1 MSDSNLPLWDVMR
14 NWWNIL
20 QEVDT
25 RTSTIVVSASNS
37 IDPTLAPAA
46 YRCSGA
52 ADEVEIN
59 AALTAAAAVGGEVL
73 LLEGTFVPAAT
84 ITYPANI
91 LGLRGLG
98 RATLIQPAAMFG
110 NAITVSGRDDIVIRD
125 LAIDTKTGATFG
137 HCIFIEDGSDRFRIE
152 NVWIIT
158 SDSDGIHVE
167 GTTIDTGHIEGCH
180 ILDADGTGI
189 KVDMDAANFMY
200 RLYINGNDIR
210 NCRNDGISFLSSGGN
225 NYCEVTNNIILSCT
239 TVGIL
244 VLDGDYSMFRGNIII
259 SNGDEGMHLISTE
272 HAQVLGNTCQGNTL
286 NGIYITTSNNIT
298 VVGNTCQGNTE
309 NGIFLLSSNGCNL
322 TGNTCNE
329 NVRHG
334 IYMESSNDG
343 MVVGNACNANDSGA
357 TGNYDGISILVAVGN
372 LILGNQCRDNGG
384 WGIMVGNASDYN
396 KVSNNYTEN
405 NTAGS
410 IRVNN
415 ANCDNNQIE
424 FNTVE
429 EGAPSDAGT
438 LTRSYGNYDPSTNAF
453 VGDVGAAPW

>member
-14 NWWNIL
+14 NWWDIL

-73 LLEGTFVPAAT
+73 LLEGKYVPAAP
-84 ITYPANI
+84 IIPPAGS
-91 LGLRGLG
+91 LVLRGLG

-110 NAITVSGRDDIVIRD
+110 NAINVTGRDDIVIRD
-125 LAIDTKTGATFG
+125 LAIDTKTGGTFG
-137 HCIFIEDGSDRFRIE
+137 HCIFIEDGSDRFRVE
-152 NVWIIT
+152 NVWIID

-180 ILDADGTGI
+180 ILAADGTGI

-200 RLYINGNDIR
+200 RLHVDGNDVR
-210 NCRNDGISFLSSGGN
+210 NCGAIGISFLSSGGN
-225 NYCEVTNNIILSCT
+225 HYCEVTNNIILSCT
-239 TVGIL
+239 SDGIF
-244 VLDGDYSMFRGNIII
+244 VSDGDYSMVRGNICI
-259 SNGDEGMHLISTE
+259 SNGGEGIDLLSTE
-272 HAQVLGNTCQGNTL
+272 NAQVLGNTCQGNTWD
-286 NGIYITTSNNIT
+286 GIYTNTSNNIT
-298 VVGNTCQGNTE
+298 VVGNTCQGNTLS
-309 NGIFLLSSNGCNL
+309 GIYLLSSNGCNL

-343 MVVGNACNANDSGA
+343 TVVGNACNGNDSGA
-357 TGNYDGISILVAVGN
+357 TGNYDGISIIVAVGN
-372 LILGNQCRDNGG
+372 LILGNQSWDNGG

-415 ANCDNNQIE
+415 AACDNNQIE

-438 LTRSYGNYDPSTNAF
+438 LTRSYGNYDPSTNTF
-453 VGDVGAAPW
+453 VGDVGAAPF

>member
-1 MSDSNLPLWDVMR
+1 MSDSNLPLWDVLR

-37 IDPTLAPAA
+37 VDPTLAPAA

-52 ADEVEIN
+52 ADDVEIN
-59 AALTAAAAVGGEVL
+59 AALTAASAVGGEVL

-98 RATLIQPAAMFG
+98 RATFIQPVMFG
-110 NAITVSGRDDIVIRD
+110 DAITVSGRDDIVIRD

-152 NVWIIT
+152 NVWIID

-167 GTTIDTGHIEGCH
+167 GTTIDTGYIEGCH
-180 ILDADGTGI
+180 ILAADGTGI
-189 KVDMDAANFMY
+189 EVDMDAANFMY
-200 RLYINGNDIR
+200 RLHVDGNDIR
-210 NCRNDGISFLSSGGN
+210 NCGATGITFGSSGGN
-225 NYCEVTNNIILSCT
+225 HYCEITNNIIDSCT
-239 TVGIL
+239 SDGIL
-244 VLDGDYSMFRGNIII
+244 VLDGDYSMIRGNICT
-259 SNGDEGMHLISTE
+259 SNGGEGIDLLSTE
-272 HAQVLGNTCQGNTL
+272 HAQVLGNTYQGNTL
-286 NGIYITTSNNIT
+286 DGIYITTSNNIT
-298 VVGNTCQGNTE
+298 VVGNTCQGNTLS
-309 NGIFLLSSNGCNL
+309 GISLLSSNGCHL
-322 TGNTCNE
+322 TGNTCDE

-343 MVVGNACNANDSGA
+343 TVVGNACNGNDSGD
-357 TGNYDGISILVAVGN
+357 TGTYDGISIIVAVGN
-372 LILGNQCRDNGG
+372 LILGNQCRDNDG

-396 KVSNNYTEN
+396 KISMNYTN
-405 NTAGS
+405 GNTSGS

-415 ANCDNNQIE
+415 ANCDNNTIG

-429 EGAPSDAGT
+429 EGAPSDAPGT
-438 LTRSYGNYDPSTNAF
+438 NTRSYGNYDPSANAF
-453 VGDVGAAPW
+453 VGNVGAAPW